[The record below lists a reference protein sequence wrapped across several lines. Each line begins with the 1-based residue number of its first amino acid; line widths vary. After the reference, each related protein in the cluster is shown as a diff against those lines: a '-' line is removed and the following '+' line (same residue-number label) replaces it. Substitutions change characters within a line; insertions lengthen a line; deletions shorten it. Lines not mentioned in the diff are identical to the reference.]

1 MVSLNGLTNCTRKS
15 FKPGQAQVDL
25 FVTGFP
31 CVSLSPLTVTPGSV
45 MDASCQSGSGFQ
57 AVKSYCERYRPPMV
71 LLENVASLFHKRQ
84 IEGED
89 TSAYLCMDI
98 YIFGGHYLLLV
109 LLGICWGLNPCPLIL
124 HLSPLG
130 YDPDTYFIF
139 TT

>member
-1 MVSLNGLTNCTRKS
+1 M
-15 FKPGQAQVDL
+15 DL

-71 LLENVASLFHKRQ
+71 LLDNVASLFHKRQ